1 MELGWWYWEVV
12 ESLKEEEGGSW
23 KGIPC
28 VNYSSPLK
36 GLWDYSSPL
45 KGLSAPVLRCD
56 HLFSYH
62 HQTSYHEVPTE
73 QSNVSTMSLNLQRC
87 EQNKPLLLVKPLS
100 GILLSSRKLMTALD
114 LRFCRICQAQ
124 LFKPQWVHTAVAML
138 TCPLTCVAC
147 GYLELERLQVFLSP
161 K

>member
-1 MELGWWYWEVV
+1 MVLGGGRIFKGRRRGLMERDSLCQLQQPLEGVV
-12 ESLKEEEGGSW
+12 G
-23 KGIPC
+23 PQ
-28 VNYSSPLK
+28 
-36 GLWDYSSPL
+36 
-45 KGLSAPVLRCD
+45 SAPVLRCD

-138 TCPLTCVAC
+138 TCPLTCVAS
-147 GYLELERLQVFLSP
+147 G
-161 K
+161 